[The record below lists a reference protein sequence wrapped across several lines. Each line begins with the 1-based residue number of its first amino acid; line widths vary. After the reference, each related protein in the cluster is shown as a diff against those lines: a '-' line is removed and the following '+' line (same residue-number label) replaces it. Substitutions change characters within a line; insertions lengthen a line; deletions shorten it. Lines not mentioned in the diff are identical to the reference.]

1 MAHTANIVRSQREAL
16 FRIAGRIYM
25 AKPPPTFDSSIHG
38 RTAMIVGGN
47 AQRVA
52 ELKRLLSLMGCT
64 ALVMDDT
71 QRTDFILVHFTSKMD
86 IPEDFLARISRY
98 LQRHRSTALV
108 WTNMDGLE
116 DAYAAL
122 PQGQCHFFVD
132 ADYIEA
138 MPILAGAFGRGEMDR
153 LHDTNRDVPFGS
165 LHRISDELAEF
176 ARTLALMADSE
187 SKTSVSDKALSFR
200 PAPLGGF
207 QGFPS
212 ASAMRADAT
221 DTQTL
226 REIIKLRRMRER
238 FFPPDLFADPAW
250 DILLDLKAAGQEGQ
264 HVSVSSLCIAAAV
277 PPTTALRWI
286 TAMTDSGMLV
296 RRQDPADA
304 RRVFIELSDETSAKL
319 DDYFVAIGIRS
330 APII

>member
-1 MAHTANIVRSQREAL
+1 
-16 FRIAGRIYM
+16 M
-25 AKPPPTFDSSIHG
+25 AKPPPTFDSSING

-47 AQRVA
+47 AQRIA

-71 QRTDFILVHFTSKMD
+71 KRTDFILVHFTSKMD

-176 ARTLALMADSE
+176 ARTLARMADSE
-187 SKTSVSDKALSFR
+187 GKTSVSDTAISFR

-212 ASAMRADAT
+212 TSAMRGRDGH
-221 DTQTL
+221 
-226 REIIKLRRMRER
+226 
-238 FFPPDLFADPAW
+238 PNPAR
-250 DILLDLKAAGQEGQ
+250 DHQAAPHAG
-264 HVSVSSLCIAAAV
+264 
-277 PPTTALRWI
+277 
-286 TAMTDSGMLV
+286 
-296 RRQDPADA
+296 
-304 RRVFIELSDETSAKL
+304 
-319 DDYFVAIGIRS
+319 AIFS
-330 APII
+330 T

>member
-1 MAHTANIVRSQREAL
+1 
-16 FRIAGRIYM
+16 M
-25 AKPPPTFDSSIHG
+25 AKPPSTFDSSIHG

-47 AQRVA
+47 AQRIS
-52 ELKRLLSLMGCT
+52 ELKRLLSVMGCT

-176 ARTLALMADSE
+176 ARTLARTLARMADSE
-187 SKTSVSDKALSFR
+187 GKTSVSDTAISFR

-212 ASAMRADAT
+212 TSAMRGRDGH
-221 DTQTL
+221 
-226 REIIKLRRMRER
+226 
-238 FFPPDLFADPAW
+238 PNPAR
-250 DILLDLKAAGQEGQ
+250 DHQAAPHAG
-264 HVSVSSLCIAAAV
+264 
-277 PPTTALRWI
+277 
-286 TAMTDSGMLV
+286 
-296 RRQDPADA
+296 
-304 RRVFIELSDETSAKL
+304 
-319 DDYFVAIGIRS
+319 AIFS
-330 APII
+330 T